1 MGDLEAAAPSLLTW
15 RTLRTTPERRS
26 TPESGMTNDTTTI
39 TSIVV
44 HFGQLAD
51 PRRSLDRRH
60 YLLDILTIAL
70 CAVISNAD
78 TWKDVE

>member
-1 MGDLEAAAPSLLTW
+1 
-15 RTLRTTPERRS
+15 
-26 TPESGMTNDTTTI
+26 MTNDTTTI

-60 YLLDILTIAL
+60 YLLDILIGWHDARRRRGD
-70 CAVISNAD
+70 ARASPA
-78 TWKDVE
+78 

>member
-1 MGDLEAAAPSLLTW
+1 
-15 RTLRTTPERRS
+15 
-26 TPESGMTNDTTTI
+26 MTNDTTTI

-51 PRRSLDRRH
+51 PRRLLYRRH